1 MVIGAEGVAPCG
13 SGSVVAG
20 ASCTVA
26 ERCCEEG
33 LSPEGAWTEVDSPD
47 VCVGAAVEAAAAEE
61 WAVADFFLEEPV
73 EECLV
78 EEPDCFFE
86 EPPADE
92 EELLEEF
99 LEEFLE
105 LLEELLEALFFL
117 EDEEWDD
124 LEEED
129 LPEEEAELP

>member
-1 MVIGAEGVAPCG
+1 LG
-13 SGSVVAG
+13 
-20 ASCTVA
+20 
-26 ERCCEEG
+26 ER
-33 LSPEGAWTEVDSPD
+33 DD

-61 WAVADFFLEEPV
+61 WAVADFVVEEPV

-99 LEEFLE
+99 LVE

-117 EDEEWDD
+117 EDEEWDN